1 MKLYIPPIFQRVITS
16 TKDILCFWGSR
27 GGAKSESIARCII
40 ALCLTKKG
48 FRAFCARQ
56 TQDNKDTTL
65 ILIFQDIINNTQG
78 LKEKCK
84 IFKDKIEFSNGS
96 IIFFVGLNERTMD
109 KAKGIKANI
118 YWFDEAHALDRV
130 TYRTL
135 VPSVREKDSKVII
148 SFNPR
153 YEFDFVVSEFL
164 KNPAPNVEV
173 IQVDYSTNPFFSEKL
188 ERQRVA
194 DKTTLPYAEYKWIW
208 ENGFQPML
216 ENAIFDETALKGFVV
231 EYDYSHSYFTRT
243 IIGIDPATTSKDY
256 NNESGVVVVGLNRDG
271 EAVLIEDA
279 SGHLKPS
286 DLAKRVSELY
296 RKYLCDAVVVE
307 VNQGGDYLKHTLLGA
322 DSTLRVIEVRAKQ
335 DKIKRMLPIANEVYL
350 GRVKG
355 IRQQSEK
362 VLEQFMKFTTN
373 GYLGAKGESPDRA
386 EAFAWACFE
395 LLGINEY
402 ATQGTIFKKN
412 LLSANI
418 GGIISN
424 QNIGFVFFE
433 GSDYGLVVFDLYDD
447 GDYRFMFKHALK
459 GEIINLKEDIERANL
474 TLYSLYAND
483 VGIEEALAELDCDSI
498 DLYDNPALP
507 LEELSLKTLPMLK
520 SSVNVIE
527 CENYQFNGISRNWLL
542 YDLLNFDKENGETFS
557 PIVRAFCS
565 AILEI
570 RG

>member
-1 MKLYIPPIFQRVITS
+1 MKLYIPPVFQRVITS
-16 TKDILCFWGSR
+16 PKDILVFWGSR

-40 ALCLTKKG
+40 ALCTTKKG

-56 TQDNKDTTL
+56 TQDNKETTL
-65 ILIFQDIINNTQG
+65 ILLFEDIINSLEG
-78 LKEKCK
+78 LKKRCK
-84 IFKDKIEFSNGS
+84 IYKDKIEFSNGS
-96 IIFFVGLNERTMD
+96 VIFFVGLNERTMD
-109 KAKGIKANI
+109 KAKGIKADL
-118 YWFDEAHALDRV
+118 YWFDEAHALDRI

-135 VPSVREKDSKVII
+135 IPSVREKESKVVI

-153 YEFDFVVSEFL
+153 FEFDFVVSEFL

-173 IQVDYSTNPFFSEKL
+173 IQVDYRSNPFFSDKL
-188 ERQRVA
+188 ERLRKA
-194 DKTTLPYAEYKWIW
+194 DKAKLPYAEYMWIW

-216 ENAIFDETALKGFVV
+216 ENAIFDETALKEFVV

-256 NNESGVVVVGLNRDG
+256 NNESGVVVVGLNREG

-296 RKYLCDAVVVE
+296 KKYLCDAVVVE

-335 DKIKRMLPIANEVYL
+335 DKIKRMLPIANELYL
-350 GRVKG
+350 GRLKG
-355 IRQQSEK
+355 LKTQSEK
-362 VLEQFMKFTTN
+362 VLEQFVKFTTN

-402 ATQGTIFKKN
+402 STQGTIFKRDMLN
-412 LLSANI
+412 ASI
-418 GGIISN
+418 GGITTHNNLCFIY
-424 QNIGFVFFE
+424 FE
-433 GSDYGLVVFDLYDD
+433 GSEYGAVVLDVNDD
-447 GDYRFMFKHALK
+447 GEYRFNFKYALK
-459 GEIINLKEDIERANL
+459 GNTSSLLEDLKDIPLSAV
-474 TLYSLYAND
+474 YAND
-483 VGIEEALAELDCDSI
+483 VGFEEVLREIKCKRVN
-498 DLYDNPALP
+498 LYDNPTLP
-507 LEELSLKTLPMLK
+507 LEELSLKSIPLLK
-520 SSVNVIE
+520 SSVNVLE
-527 CENYQFNGISRNWLL
+527 CQNFMFEGISRNWLL
-542 YDLLNFDKENGETFS
+542 YDLLNFDKENKETCS
-557 PIVRAFCS
+557 PIVRAFCAS
-565 AILEI
+565 ILEL